1 MGLSLEEWALVMK
14 FIIKCSTCG
23 FKWETKDPVD
33 AASVSTEHGRMHGH
47 HIEVKDDRGKDYPTD
62 QSILES

>member
-1 MGLSLEEWALVMK
+1 MK